1 MLTVGTFPAVSQEK
15 KKYDK
20 KFISAL
26 KKENIKHKIM
36 LTPQQGNKIQ
46 GKHYTSMYLPPSFSW
61 HRKLEKISSTADNR
75 TSLPWCH
82 WNVKRAYPYDPF
94 LVSKNGQLCVYLYSA
109 QTS

>member
-1 MLTVGTFPAVSQEK
+1 MLTVGTFRAVSQE

-20 KFISAL
+20 KFISAV
-26 KKENIKHKIM
+26 KKEKNIKHKIM
-36 LTPQQGNKIQ
+36 LTPQRENKTQ

-109 QTS
+109 QTG

>member
-1 MLTVGTFPAVSQEK
+1 MLTVGTFPAVSQE

-36 LTPQQGNKIQ
+36 LTPQQGNKTQ

-61 HRKLEKISSTADNR
+61 HRKQEKISSTADNR

-94 LVSKNGQLCVYLYSA
+94 LVSKNGQLCVYLYSV